1 MLNDLSLS
9 FGQINNIHNKAGYE
23 KKLRKNKLLGGR
35 LKEEIKPNR
44 NING

>member
-1 MLNDLSLS
+1 MLKDLAL
-9 FGQINNIHNKAGYE
+9 FFECINNIHNKAGYE